1 MQKFFFI
8 GVFLLCTIRQSSV
21 VTVAAYSPNFITHT
35 SWSCLY
41 TIENTFQ

>member
-1 MQKFFFI
+1 MQKNFFI
-8 GVFLLCTIRQSSV
+8 GVFLLCTIRQSSA
-21 VTVAAYSPNFITHT
+21 VTVAAYSPTFTTHT